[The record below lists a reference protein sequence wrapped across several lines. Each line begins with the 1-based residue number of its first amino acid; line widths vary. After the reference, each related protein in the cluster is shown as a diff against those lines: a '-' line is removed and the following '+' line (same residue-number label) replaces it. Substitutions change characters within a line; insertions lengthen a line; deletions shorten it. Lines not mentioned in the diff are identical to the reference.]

1 MKRVPVLWW
10 CVISFAVAVI
20 IALAL
25 PAKYRY
31 LAHPKAAEDL
41 AKQLRAGKWERV
53 ADYISDEELRDASM
67 NRPQVERLF
76 AEYIKPAV
84 AKENADLSI
93 RVQTTE
99 YNSTVTVGK
108 GLTKFEILLTNYPAL
123 LKPSYQWG
131 IHLSLVQVA
140 VMRSVR
146 AHPELQGKARRTET
160 AKQLLLVANEAKAYG
175 LKALPA
181 RPASLTSR
189 DLRLFP

>member
-108 GLTKFEILLTNYPAL
+108 GLT
-123 LKPSYQWG
+123 
-131 IHLSLVQVA
+131 
-140 VMRSVR
+140 
-146 AHPELQGKARRTET
+146 
-160 AKQLLLVANEAKAYG
+160 
-175 LKALPA
+175 
-181 RPASLTSR
+181 
-189 DLRLFP
+189 